1 MFNIELLKENDI
13 SSVQKLI
20 EKTVKI
26 SFPPYYPDI
35 SIKYVIESLNYEGIK
50 KIAEFTHFYVVKNND
65 KIIGCGAIG
74 PYCDSKTESSL
85 FNIFV
90 DPDYQHQGIGTLI
103 MNTLENDEYYI
114 RANRI
119 EIPASMLAIPFYK
132 KFGYKHKN
140 NELIYED
147 GHFKLEKFNNNKKG
161 KLN

>member
-1 MFNIELLKENDI
+1 
-13 SSVQKLI
+13 
-20 EKTVKI
+20 
-26 SFPPYYPDI
+26 
-35 SIKYVIESLNYEGIK
+35 
-50 KIAEFTHFYVVKNND
+50 
-65 KIIGCGAIG
+65 
-74 PYCDSKTESSL
+74 
-85 FNIFV
+85 
-90 DPDYQHQGIGTLI
+90 